1 MVVKF
6 VQIMEFQTSRT
17 DEMDA
22 VEEEWRKATE
32 GKRTLSRELKAQ
44 DRDRPGTYV
53 VIAEFP
59 SYEAAMKN
67 NDLPETQKIAEQMA
81 KLAEG
86 GITFRNLD
94 VIDEH

>member
-1 MVVKF
+1 MKF

-22 VEEEWRKATE
+22 LEQEWRQATE
-32 GKRTLSRELKAQ
+32 GRRTLSREMKAQ
-44 DRDRPGTYV
+44 DRDRPGTNV
-53 VIAEFP
+53 LIAEFP

-67 NDLPETQKIAEQMA
+67 NDLPETQKIAEEMA

-94 VIDEH
+94 ILDEQ